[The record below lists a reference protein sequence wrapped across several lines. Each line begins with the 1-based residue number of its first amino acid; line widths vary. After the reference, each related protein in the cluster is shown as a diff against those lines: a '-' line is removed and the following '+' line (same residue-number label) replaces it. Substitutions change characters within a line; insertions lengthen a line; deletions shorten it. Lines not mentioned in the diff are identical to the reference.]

1 MDFFLGEGGS
11 LSKKKNEQPMNWNFL
26 FFGRDDSA
34 TMRARLQTRG
44 MTHLSHPDAGA
55 HSQLDY
61 HG

>member
-1 MDFFLGEGGS
+1 
-11 LSKKKNEQPMNWNFL
+11 MNWNFL

-44 MTHLSHPDAGA
+44 MTYLSHPDAGA